1 MIDFI
6 WRISIATLIIIGF
19 FTAVI
24 IFATIV
30 NYIDNEKSARR
41 SNNGVKVKFKDFKEL
56 YAIAPA
62 RYRLDFDCAMYFGPD
77 KAMYI
82 YFSILEH
89 LLLYYNFRS
98 AKLKA
103 KNKCKNVERTRDY
116 IDQVKK
122 DLDQFIST
130 PPHK

>member
-1 MIDFI
+1 MINLI
-6 WRISIATLIIIGF
+6 WRIFIAVLIIVGF
-19 FTAVI
+19 FIAVI

-41 SNNGVKVKFKDFKEL
+41 SNGVKVKFKDFKEL

-62 RYRLDFDCAMYFGPD
+62 RYRLDFDCAMYFGSD
-77 KAMYI
+77 KTMYI

-89 LLLYYNFRS
+89 LLFYYNFRS

-103 KNKCKNVERTRDY
+103 KNKCENAERTTDY

-122 DLDQFIST
+122 DLDRFIST